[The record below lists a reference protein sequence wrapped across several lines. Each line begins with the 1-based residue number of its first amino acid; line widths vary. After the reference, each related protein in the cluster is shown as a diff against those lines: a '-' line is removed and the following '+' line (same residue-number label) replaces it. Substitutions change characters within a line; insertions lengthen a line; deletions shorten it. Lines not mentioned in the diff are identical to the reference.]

1 MTYIKTNQRA
11 QNIFQQIALLRSD
24 YMMFDFSSEDPI
36 SGGTRNVE
44 NSEII

>member
-24 YMMFDFSSEDPI
+24 YIMFAFSSEDPI
-36 SGGTRNVE
+36 STRNVE